1 MSKKIWQFSQV
12 NKEAAKQLAE
22 TCDIDPFL
30 ALLLL
35 VRGVDSP
42 EKAEA
47 FFSEEKPQV
56 DPFSFKD
63 MDLAAE
69 RIRLAVDRGEKI
81 AVYGDYDADGVTA
94 TAILYS
100 YLCAMEADV
109 MFYIPAR
116 GEGYGLNREALQAF
130 GNSGVT
136 LVVTVDNGI
145 TALEEA
151 EFAASLGIDLVITD
165 HHRPLERLP
174 KAAAVVDAFREDCPS
189 GCREISG
196 AGVALKL
203 VQALE
208 GGEYTEELDEFID
221 LAMLGILADVS
232 PVTGEARRIIRRGLR
247 KLNHSYRPGL
257 LKMIALC
264 GMGGGRAITS
274 TNAVFSLIPRINSA
288 GRIGSADRA
297 VDLLLTDD
305 ADRAEELARQMER
318 DNEERGKLERAILLE
333 AQSQIE
339 ENPALLDDRVLV
351 LAGEGW
357 HRGVAGIA
365 AARLLERYGRPC
377 VLLGIEGEEAAGSAR
392 SVEGFSIF
400 DAIRAS
406 RGTVERFGGH
416 TLAAGVTLKTEQ
428 IPAFRKEINRYAA
441 QEYPDMPFPSMQL
454 DCKLNPKAL
463 SLALAETIG
472 ALEPFGSGNPVP
484 LFGLCGVT
492 VKAVTPLKENRHL
505 RLTLEKNGISFPA
518 LKFHTSKEEF
528 PFSVG
533 ESVDLAA
540 TLETNVYRGE
550 RRLSVYVRDVRPAGA
565 DDRGIGREIRLYERL
580 HRGEEISAEEA
591 ARILPTR
598 EECAGVYRFL
608 RGRGEYEGSAEALL
622 YRMGSGAPGY
632 AKLRVIL
639 LAMRQAGLICLKE
652 RGEEIALSLRP
663 VQGKV
668 DLMHCEIIRRLA
680 EKGGAAA

>member
-1 MSKKIWQFSQV
+1 MSKKLWQFSQV

-22 TCDIDPFL
+22 MCDIDPFL

-35 VRGVDSP
+35 ARGVDSP
-42 EKAEA
+42 QKAEV
-47 FFSEEKPQV
+47 FFSQEKPQV
-56 DPFSFKD
+56 DPFAFRD
-63 MDLAAE
+63 MNLAAE

-94 TAILYS
+94 TAILFS

-109 MFYIPAR
+109 IYYIPAR
-116 GEGYGLNREALQAF
+116 GEGYGLNCEALQNF
-130 GNSGVT
+130 KNSGIT

-174 KAAAVVDAFREDCPS
+174 KACAVVDAFREDCPS

-196 AGVALKL
+196 AGVAFKL

-208 GGEYTEELDEFID
+208 GGEYTEEMDEFID

-247 KLNHSYRPGL
+247 KLNYGYRPGL

-264 GMGGGRAITS
+264 GMGGGREITS

-288 GRIGSADRA
+288 GRVGSAGRA

-305 ADRAEELARQMER
+305 AGRAEELARQLEQ
-318 DNEERGKLERAILLE
+318 DNEKRGKLERSILME
-333 AQSQIE
+333 AQSQVE
-339 ENPALLDDRVLV
+339 EDPSLLDDRVLV
-351 LAGEGW
+351 LAGKGW

-365 AARLLERYGRPC
+365 ATRLAERYGRPC
-377 VLLGIEGEEAAGSAR
+377 VLLGIEGEEATGSAR

-406 RGTVERFGGH
+406 RETVVRFGGH
-416 TLAAGVTLKTEQ
+416 TLAAGITLKTEQ
-428 IPAFRKEINRYAA
+428 ISAFRKAINHYAA
-441 QEYPDMPFPSMQL
+441 QEYPEMPFPVMHL

-463 SLALAETIG
+463 STELTDAIG
-472 ALEPFGSGNPVP
+472 ALEPFGAGNPVP
-484 LFGLCGVT
+484 LFGICGVT
-492 VKAVTPLKENRHL
+492 IKAVAPLKENRHL
-505 RLTLEKNGISFPA
+505 RLTLEKNGVSFPA

-528 PFSVG
+528 PFTVG
-533 ESVDLAA
+533 ESVDIAA
-540 TLETNVYRGE
+540 TLETSVYRGE
-550 RRLSVYVRDVRPAGA
+550 NQLSVYIRDVRPAGV
-565 DDRGIGREIRLYERL
+565 DDRAVSREIRLYERL
-580 HRGEEISAEEA
+580 HRGEEISCEEA

-598 EECAGVYRFL
+598 EDCADVYRVL
-608 RGRGEYEGSAEALL
+608 RKWGEFRGSAEALL
-622 YRMGSGAPGY
+622 YRLGNAAPGY

-639 LAMRQAGLICLKE
+639 LAMQQAGLLSLQE
-652 RGEEIALSLRP
+652 RGEEILLSMRQ

-680 EKGGAAA
+680 EKGGVAA